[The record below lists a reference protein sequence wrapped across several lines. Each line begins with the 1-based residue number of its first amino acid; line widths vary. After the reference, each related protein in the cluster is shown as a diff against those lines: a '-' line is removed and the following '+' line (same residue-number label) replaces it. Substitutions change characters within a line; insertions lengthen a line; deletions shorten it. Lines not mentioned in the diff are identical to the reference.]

1 MLVLLTGFALCVDA
15 GKEAHLHCW
24 LLCPEDSWES
34 CPAGMQG
41 EQWCMQATVQQW
53 YSMIQTGKVSLR
65 SCTHV

>member
-24 LLCPEDSWES
+24 LLCPEDSWEG

-41 EQWCMQATVQQW
+41 EQWCMQATVVQYDPDW
-53 YSMIQTGKVSLR
+53 
-65 SCTHV
+65 